1 MFFLNHWYWHGNRNL
16 SQRFLYFYSGTKEE
30 GRFRSGTGRKR
41 EHQRTGYHDLSWLVF
56 LQFSLYFIIEIKD
69 FFFTFI
75 EYYLIKGNKQRKK
88 KRNKEKKR
96 KKKARKKAQKKSASS
111 PGKKTRVFFC
121 IYLNIYLNCVSV
133 DVAEEIMSK
142 GKFLDSWVTSLLR
155 IIHLIFL

>member
-1 MFFLNHWYWHGNRNL
+1 MVIVTYHHVTFISTAVQKKKEDLDL
-16 SQRFLYFYSGTKEE
+16 AQVESVSTKEQ
-30 GRFRSGTGRKR
+30 GTM
-41 EHQRTGYHDLSWLVF
+41 TFLDWFSIFLVF
-56 LQFSLYFIIEIKD
+56 HHSNKG

-75 EYYLIKGNKQRKK
+75 EYYLFKGNKQRKK

-142 GKFLDSWVTSLLR
+142 GKFLESWVTSLLR
-155 IIHLIFL
+155 IIHLFVLLFTR